1 MHIAAQAKSGRID
14 SRLAGIHLEECI
26 MQSERFDL
34 NDIQHEPTD
43 AQLETLM
50 NSVAAEASRRAE
62 LARQELMRRLREDIA
77 AANSRPHATA

>member
-1 MHIAAQAKSGRID
+1 
-14 SRLAGIHLEECI
+14 

-50 NSVAAEASRRAE
+50 NSVATEANRRAE
-62 LARQELMRRLREDIA
+62 LAKVALMQRLREEIV
-77 AANSRPHATA
+77 AANKRPQAIA

>member
-1 MHIAAQAKSGRID
+1 
-14 SRLAGIHLEECI
+14 

-50 NSVAAEASRRAE
+50 NSVATEANRRAE
-62 LARQELMRRLREDIA
+62 LAKVALMQRLREEIV
-77 AANSRPHATA
+77 AANKRPQAIV

>member
-1 MHIAAQAKSGRID
+1 
-14 SRLAGIHLEECI
+14 

-50 NSVAAEASRRAE
+50 NSVATEASRRAE
-62 LARQELMRRLREDIA
+62 LARQELMRRLREDIV
-77 AANSRPHATA
+77 AANNRPQATT